1 MTVPRH
7 GSTTESAVP
16 GPTGR
21 PASRWANDEGEF
33 DLVAQGLSAA
43 NARRAAKSAAQ
54 VEQPSQ
60 PRCEPWRLPCR
71 PCMSCHGRPARRVI
85 RAKRA
90 VIGRGDGATGVTMRA
105 WSLGQRLNL
114 AAPRSDRANTTSR
127 NWQRGHPSLAWSLS
141 RLGSPHFTTSSAW
154 PPAWRLD
161 FCRVCPR
168 GSGNRHANN
177 LWPPAPS
184 VELLSVCE
192 PPG

>member
-21 PASRWANDEGEF
+21 PASCWANDEGEF

-114 AAPRSDRANTTSR
+114 AAPRSDWANTTSR

-141 RLGSPHFTTSSAW
+141 RLGSPHSPPPVLGLLLGVWISAEFVPVAREIGTRTIFGRQLRQSS
-154 PPAWRLD
+154 
-161 FCRVCPR
+161 C
-168 GSGNRHANN
+168 
-177 LWPPAPS
+177 
-184 VELLSVCE
+184 
-192 PPG
+192 